1 MTKTKTFVIN
11 IEICSSRSK
20 NKKKQKDL
28 NKDYVSLDSDQ
39 SYICTNM
46 QQKNINKNIY
56 YRFLME
62 KIKKFQ

>member
-39 SYICTNM
+39 SYIYTDM
-46 QQKNINKNIY
+46 QQYK
-56 YRFLME
+56 
-62 KIKKFQ
+62 